1 MIPCQK
7 VTNRRQICSLGSPD
21 SCAAVSGTESKMK
34 YWFVLASLLGFTGLI
49 WGQTPAPTG
58 SCGKNVSFAVAEGG
72 QPVPAIPKFAAKWL
86 DGKGHREHYPTLCFS
101 QIPSSNLSN
110 YIVVFSTTQ
119 NSFEGLKPSAQTY
132 TTAGQPKD
140 SSGSA
145 VTSYGGTWSYA
156 YTGISAPATTD
167 TLDLRRDDKP
177 KSVDIRAFDQTGK
190 VVSRRNLASSSSRDK
205 LLEQVLTDI
214 VNEAAP
220 VAKGKPFAAPLSVYY
235 VNCNVPDQP
244 PDPTMTASATPSA
257 ATTPAA
263 TPNKPPPPPDPQLDI
278 WSTPAGADIFIDGE
292 FVGQTPHTLVV
303 TQGDHT
309 INLRKKDFGIWQ
321 RRVNVVPG
329 KRRIGATLEQKVLTL
344 Q

>member
-1 MIPCQK
+1 MIYR
-7 VTNRRQICSLGSPD
+7 V
-21 SCAAVSGTESKMK
+21 A
-34 YWFVLASLLGFTGLI
+34 LASLLGFAGFV

-86 DGKGHREHYPTLCFS
+86 EGKGHREHYPTLCFS
-101 QIPSSNLSN
+101 QIPSSTLANF
-110 YIVVFSTTQ
+110 IVVFSTTE

-140 SSGSA
+140 TPGGGVS
-145 VTSYGGTWSYA
+145 SYGGTWSYA
-156 YTGISAPATTD
+156 YSGVAAPATTD
-167 TLDLRRDDKP
+167 TLDLKRDDKP
-177 KSVDIRAFDQTGK
+177 KSVDIRAFDQMGK
-190 VVSRRNLASSSSRDK
+190 VVSRRNLATFGSRDK

-214 VNEAAP
+214 VNDNSP
-220 VAKGKPFAAPLSVYY
+220 VAKGKPFAAPMSVYY

-244 PDPTMTASATPSA
+244 PDPMMTASATAPS
-257 ATTPAA
+257 TPAPA
-263 TPNKPPPPPDPQLDI
+263 AAPSKPPPPPDPQLDI
-278 WSTPAGADIFIDGE
+278 WSTPAGADIFVDGD
-292 FVGQTPHTLVV
+292 FVGQTPKTLVV

-321 RRVNVVPG
+321 RKITVVPG
-329 KRRIGATLEQKVLTL
+329 KRKIGATLEQKVLTL

>member
-1 MIPCQK
+1 
-7 VTNRRQICSLGSPD
+7 
-21 SCAAVSGTESKMK
+21 MK
-34 YWFVLASLLGFTGLI
+34 YWLALASLLGFAGFV
-49 WGQTPAPTG
+49 WGQAPAPTG

-101 QIPSSNLSN
+101 QIPSSTLTNF
-110 YIVVFSTTQ
+110 IVVFSTSE

-132 TTAGQPKD
+132 TSAGQLKD
-140 SSGSA
+140 SPGGG

-156 YTGISAPATTD
+156 YSGVAAPATTD

-190 VVSRRNLASSSSRDK
+190 VVSRRNLAAFGSRDK

-214 VNEAAP
+214 ANDSSP
-220 VAKGKPFAAPLSVYY
+220 VARGKPFAAPMSVYY

-244 PDPTMTASATPSA
+244 PDPMMTASSA
-257 ATTPAA
+257 PPPAPTPAA
-263 TPNKPPPPPDPQLDI
+263 APHKPPPPPDPQLDI
-278 WSTPAGADIFIDGE
+278 YSTPAGADIFIDGE
-292 FVGQTPHTLVV
+292 FVGTTPKTLSV

-321 RRVNVVPG
+321 RKIDVVPG
-329 KRRIGATLEQKVLTL
+329 KRRIGATLEQKVLIL

>member
-1 MIPCQK
+1 
-7 VTNRRQICSLGSPD
+7 
-21 SCAAVSGTESKMK
+21 MK
-34 YWFVLASLLGFTGLI
+34 YWLALASLLGFAGLV
-49 WGQTPAPTG
+49 WGQAPAPTG

-101 QIPSSNLSN
+101 QIPSSTLTNF
-110 YIVVFSTTQ
+110 IVVFSTSE

-132 TTAGQPKD
+132 TSAGQLKD
-140 SSGSA
+140 SPGGG

-156 YTGISAPATTD
+156 YSGVAAPATTD

-190 VVSRRNLASSSSRDK
+190 VVSRRNLAAFGSRDK

-214 VNEAAP
+214 ANDSSP
-220 VAKGKPFAAPLSVYY
+220 VARGKPFAAPMSVYY

-244 PDPTMTASATPSA
+244 PDPMMTASSA
-257 ATTPAA
+257 PPPAPTPAA
-263 TPNKPPPPPDPQLDI
+263 APHKPPPPPDPQLDI
-278 WSTPAGADIFIDGE
+278 YSTPAGADIFIDGE
-292 FVGQTPHTLVV
+292 FVGTTPKTLSV

-321 RRVNVVPG
+321 RKIDAVPG
-329 KRRIGATLEQKVLTL
+329 KRRIGATLEQKVLIL